1 MKKCRIF
8 FKETFL
14 GRTLIW
20 AATYLVVLF
29 QVLPALA
36 LPQGETVVNGDVTF
50 ERNGNQMTVNQG
62 TGRAIV
68 NYNGFDIDS
77 GEGVRF
83 AQPDARAA
91 ILNRVTGPGSSAIAG
106 ELSANGRVFLINP
119 NGILFTPSA
128 QVDVGA
134 LVASAL
140 NLSDSDFMA
149 GNLRFYGG
157 AGSVVNEGMLNG
169 GFVYL
174 VGGTVENKG
183 TINADDVV
191 LAAGQSVLIDKAV
204 DGEIRVTID
213 GEVASS
219 NQLASSMAND
229 PTGLADTSSSG
240 TNSSSVADA
249 ELANVMNQAAQ
260 GASEVWEVGT
270 IINKGTINVSGDV
283 GGTVLAQGKQ
293 VGQFGTIDADGLV
306 GDGGKIDLHAS
317 DVVVL
322 SADSVTKA
330 NAGLNGDGGQILIV
344 GEHAATIATGARI
357 EAKGGTQSGN
367 GGFVETSGKE
377 SFRIGAV
384 PDVSASHGQ
393 GGTWLID
400 PYDIVIRS
408 GEQSVNIDT
417 NPFDATYSNAVLGVG

>member
-1 MKKCRIF
+1 MKKYRIF

-62 TGRAIV
+62 TDRAIV

-83 AQPDARAA
+83 AQPNASAA

-140 NLSDSDFMA
+140 NLSDSDFLA
-149 GNLRFYGG
+149 GNLRFSGG
-157 AGSVVNEGMLNG
+157 AGSVVNEGTLNG

-174 VGGTVENKG
+174 IGGTVENRG
-183 TINADDVV
+183 TINAPVEAWFWRRD
-191 LAAGQSVLIDKAV
+191 S
-204 DGEIRVTID
+204 R
-213 GEVASS
+213 
-219 NQLASSMAND
+219 
-229 PTGLADTSSSG
+229 SSSIRHW
-240 TNSSSVADA
+240 TAK
-249 ELANVMNQAAQ
+249 
-260 GASEVWEVGT
+260 SE
-270 IINKGTINVSGDV
+270 
-283 GGTVLAQGKQ
+283 
-293 VGQFGTIDADGLV
+293 
-306 GDGGKIDLHAS
+306 
-317 DVVVL
+317 
-322 SADSVTKA
+322 
-330 NAGLNGDGGQILIV
+330 
-344 GEHAATIATGARI
+344 
-357 EAKGGTQSGN
+357 
-367 GGFVETSGKE
+367 
-377 SFRIGAV
+377 
-384 PDVSASHGQ
+384 
-393 GGTWLID
+393 
-400 PYDIVIRS
+400 
-408 GEQSVNIDT
+408 
-417 NPFDATYSNAVLGVG
+417 